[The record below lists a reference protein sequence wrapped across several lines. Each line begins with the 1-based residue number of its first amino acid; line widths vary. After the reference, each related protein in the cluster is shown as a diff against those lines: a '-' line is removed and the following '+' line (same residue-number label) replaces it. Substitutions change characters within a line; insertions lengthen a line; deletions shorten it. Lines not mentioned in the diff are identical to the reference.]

1 MAIEQR
7 SEFRYGPQS
16 DQLRHMIDR
25 LSECYKQ
32 DLIETTKI
40 IHSGAGK
47 KAQVFAD
54 AFKLKK
60 DS

>member
-1 MAIEQR
+1 
-7 SEFRYGPQS
+7 
-16 DQLRHMIDR
+16 MIDR